1 MKDKNFT
8 KSQLS
13 AMDERKRA
21 RLINSLSG
29 FKSAN
34 LIGTQD
40 EQANNNLAIVSSV
53 VHIGSS
59 PPLLGFVSRPNTVDR
74 HTLENVL
81 QSGFFSI
88 NSVGSDIARAAH
100 QTSARYSRTQSEFD
114 ETGLTP
120 YFSEYFPA
128 PYVLESNLK
137 IGLKLSEYIDITSNG
152 TCLIIGEVE
161 EILIPDQFIQPDG
174 YVDIESME
182 SVTISGLDSY
192 HVTQRLYRLS
202 YAKPGLPLHPLTLE
216 GDPSS
221 WLALKSETDL

>member
-8 KSQLS
+8 KSQIT

-40 EQANNNLAIVSSV
+40 KFGNNNLAIVSSV

-88 NSVGSDIARAAH
+88 NSVESDIARAAH
-100 QTSARYSRTQSEFD
+100 QTSARYSRAQSEFD

-120 YFSEYFPA
+120 YFSERFPA

-137 IGLKLSEYIDITSNG
+137 IGLKLSEYIDITANN

-182 SVTISGLDSY
+182 AVTISGLDSY

-202 YAKPGLPLHPLTLE
+202 YAKPDLSLHPLTLE

-221 WLALKSETDL
+221 WAALKSETD

>member
-8 KSQLS
+8 KTQLE

-40 EQANNNLAIVSSV
+40 GTGNNNLAIVSSV

-59 PPLLGFVSRPNTVDR
+59 PPLLSFVSRPNSVDR
-74 HTLENVL
+74 HTLENVK

-88 NSVGSDIARAAH
+88 NSVESDIARAAH
-100 QTSARYSRTQSEFD
+100 QTSARYSRVQSEFD

-120 YFSEYFPA
+120 YFSERFPA

-137 IGLKLSEYIDITSNG
+137 IGLKLRECIDITANN
-152 TCLIIGEVE
+152 TCLVIGEVE
-161 EILIPDQFIQPDG
+161 EILISDQFIQPDG

-182 SVTISGLDSY
+182 AVTISGLDSY

-202 YAKPGLPLHPLTLE
+202 YAKPNVPLHPLTLE

-221 WLALKSETDL
+221 WAALKSETE

>member
-8 KSQLS
+8 KSQIT

-40 EQANNNLAIVSSV
+40 KFGNNNLAIVSSV

-81 QSGFFSI
+81 QSGFSLL
-88 NSVGSDIARAAH
+88 
-100 QTSARYSRTQSEFD
+100 TQS
-114 ETGLTP
+114 
-120 YFSEYFPA
+120 
-128 PYVLESNLK
+128 N
-137 IGLKLSEYIDITSNG
+137 
-152 TCLIIGEVE
+152 
-161 EILIPDQFIQPDG
+161 
-174 YVDIESME
+174 
-182 SVTISGLDSY
+182 
-192 HVTQRLYRLS
+192 
-202 YAKPGLPLHPLTLE
+202 LTLQE
-216 GDPSS
+216 QHIKHQHGTLERSQS
-221 WLALKSETDL
+221 LMKQV